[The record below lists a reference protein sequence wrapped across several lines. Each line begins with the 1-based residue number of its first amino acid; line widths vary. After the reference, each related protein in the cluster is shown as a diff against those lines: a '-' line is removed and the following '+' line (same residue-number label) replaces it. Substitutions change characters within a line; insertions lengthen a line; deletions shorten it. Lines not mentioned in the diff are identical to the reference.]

1 MHVGIAGEVRC
12 VVTKADGTV
21 KTDTGFQKNLVL
33 NQGLNFLGGGKGDSI
48 FARCVIGSGNSTP
61 AATQTAL
68 DSFIA
73 SATGSKN
80 ASKYGYADDG
90 TNTYKT
96 SVTYKYS
103 FGNLDNVNVTEAGLA
118 SQGSTASN
126 IYLCTRVLIKD
137 SSGQPTSVTIL
148 AGEILEI
155 YYKVWRVVSTLDAS
169 HTVNLNNTNGDTVPY
184 NVVVRLASVGRAAW
198 EKVGEPIADFDKYVA
213 WSEEDLQPLTTAGP
227 STSGNRSNTVM
238 SLRSYADGSLKR
250 VLDLKFKI
258 EDANIPIRTV
268 NIAAYERFTFFLSQ
282 IRFGSVA
289 DDSPI
294 TKTNQDTLTIPLEF
308 SWGRYEG
315 DL

>member
-1 MHVGIAGEVRC
+1 M
-12 VVTKADGTV
+12 
-21 KTDTGFQKNLVL
+21 
-33 NQGLNFLGGGKGDSI
+33 
-48 FARCVIGSGNSTP
+48 
-61 AATQTAL
+61 
-68 DSFIA
+68 
-73 SATGSKN
+73 
-80 ASKYGYADDG
+80 
-90 TNTYKT
+90 
-96 SVTYKYS
+96 
-103 FGNLDNVNVTEAGLA
+103 
-118 SQGSTASN
+118 
-126 IYLCTRVLIKD
+126 
-137 SSGQPTSVTIL
+137 
-148 AGEILEI
+148 
-155 YYKVWRVVSTLDAS
+155 
-169 HTVNLNNTNGDTVPY
+169 
-184 NVVVRLASVGRAAW
+184 
-198 EKVGEPIADFDKYVA
+198 
-213 WSEEDLQPLTTAGP
+213 QPLTTAGP